1 MSAPTNHWKLGLFVV
16 IASLLGCAAVLYLGT
31 RSMPK
36 QTVTYSSFFDEAV
49 TGLESSSPVKF
60 RGVTIGN
67 VSRIELGPDRRHV
80 KVSYELTVSVLDQM
94 GIARGSGE
102 KARMPVAPNLRAQL
116 NTTGVTGIKY
126 VQLDFFDDANQQP
139 PALPFPVVDDHYIP
153 AQPSALKNIESSVLS
168 TADRLPE
175 IMDRLN
181 GILTRVQH
189 LSEQIDDQNL
199 PQRAS
204 MLIGHAD
211 HTLVTLDE
219 KLAQL
224 DTRAISHEAQPTLSS
239 FQGTA
244 ARANGILD
252 RVGGERGLMASA
264 ERVSDS
270 LGDAAR
276 NANGFGSELEHTLR
290 DVSEAAGAIK
300 DLADAL
306 ERQPDMLLKGRSRAQ
321 R

>member
-16 IASLLGCAAVLYLGT
+16 ITFLLGCVAVMYFGT

-36 QTVTYSSFFDEAV
+36 QTVTYTSYFDEAV
-49 TGLESSSPVKF
+49 TGLEVSSPVKF

-67 VSRIELGPDRRHV
+67 VSRIDLGPDRRHV
-80 KVSYELTVSVLDQM
+80 KVSYELTVSVLDQL

-102 KARMPVAPNLRAQL
+102 KARLPVAPNLRAQL

-139 PALPFPVVDDHYIP
+139 PPLPFATGDHYIP
-153 AQPSALKNIESSVLS
+153 SQPSALKNIESTVLS
-168 TADRLPE
+168 TTDRLPE
-175 IMDRLN
+175 VMDRLN
-181 GILTRVQH
+181 AILTRVQH
-189 LSEQIDDQNL
+189 LSEQIDEQNL

-204 MLIGHAD
+204 VLISHAD
-211 HTLVTLDE
+211 HSLVTLDE

-224 DTRAISHEAQPTLSS
+224 DARGISQQAQSALSTL
-239 FQGTA
+239 QGTA
-244 ARANGILD
+244 TRANRILE
-252 RVGGERGLMASA
+252 RVDGERGLMASA

-276 NANGFGSELEHTLR
+276 NANGFGAELEHTLR

-306 ERQPDMLLKGRSRAQ
+306 ERQPDMLLKGRSRAE